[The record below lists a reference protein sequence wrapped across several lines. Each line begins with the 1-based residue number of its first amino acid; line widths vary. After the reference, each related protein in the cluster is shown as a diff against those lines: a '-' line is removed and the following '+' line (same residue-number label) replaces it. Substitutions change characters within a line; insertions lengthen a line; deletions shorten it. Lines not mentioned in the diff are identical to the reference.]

1 MKRPLPSLKR
11 LSFDE
16 KDGKVCYRYGESSE
30 EVERMEYLEFIAR
43 TTSHI
48 PEKGQ
53 VMVRYFGLYANAR
66 RGKVRK
72 AGATSKLLLIEE
84 ECPRISRRGCPETN
98 RKIYEVDPLRCSQC
112 QAQMRIIAFIS
123 NYAVVDRI
131 INHLKLTFV
140 AERPPPPH
148 MVYQKLL
155 MTAEPPADYFS

>member
-1 MKRPLPSLKR
+1 MLCRVLFHY
-11 LSFDE
+11 FDQFLAE
-16 KDGKVCYRYGESSE
+16 YESRFEREYGFL
-30 EVERMEYLEFIAR
+30 RFD
-43 TTSHI
+43 
-48 PEKGQ
+48 
-53 VMVRYFGLYANAR
+53 LYANAH